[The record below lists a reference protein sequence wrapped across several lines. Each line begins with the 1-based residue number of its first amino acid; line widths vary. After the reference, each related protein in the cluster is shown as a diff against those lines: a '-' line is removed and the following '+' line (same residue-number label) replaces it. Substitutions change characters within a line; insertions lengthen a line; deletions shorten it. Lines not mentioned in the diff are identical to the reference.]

1 MTSVDTKPR
10 VIATVDATY
19 SRGELAE
26 IAALG
31 FLDRDRIVGREPIVP
46 QVARRAITALDVLN
60 EAPDYASSFSRGL
73 AVDAAAGQRT
83 LWLSGTASIDESGRT
98 VYPGDL
104 RAQQWRTYRNL
115 TRLLESQGAD
125 WSDIV
130 RTSCYLRDIE
140 RDYDAFNAVRTL
152 FFRCLALDP
161 LPASTGIQA
170 RLCRSDL
177 LVEIEAFA
185 IVRVDGARPGRRP

>member
-1 MTSVDTKPR
+1 MTTVETKPR
-10 VIATVDATY
+10 LLATVDATF
-19 SRGELAE
+19 SRGELDE

-31 FLDRDRIVGREPIVP
+31 FLDGNRIVGRAPVVP
-46 QVARRAITALDVLN
+46 QVARRAISALDVLN
-60 EAPDYASSFSRGL
+60 EAPDYASSFTRGL
-73 AVDAAAGQRT
+73 AVDAEAGQRI
-83 LWLSGTASIDESGRT
+83 LWLSGTASIDERGRT
-98 VYPGDL
+98 VHAGDL

-115 TRLLESQGAD
+115 TRLLESEGAD

-140 RDYDAFNAVRTL
+140 RDYDTFNAVRTL
-152 FFRCLALDP
+152 FFRCMGLAP

-185 IVRVDGARPGRRP
+185 IVRRDGARGGRKP